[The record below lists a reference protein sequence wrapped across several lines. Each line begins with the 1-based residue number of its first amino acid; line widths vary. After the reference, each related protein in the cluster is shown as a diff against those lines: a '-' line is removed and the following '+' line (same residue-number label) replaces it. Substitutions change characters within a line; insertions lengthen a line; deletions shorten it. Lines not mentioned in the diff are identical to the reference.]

1 MPGLLK
7 RRKQPRLTKDDLLA
21 SRPVLNQAVKWYLN
35 DEQVIQIDI
44 PRRETLWVNLLSK
57 VIYTPEKRT
66 IALDEVGTTVWQ
78 MIEQGKTVSTMIK
91 QLATQFKLNRR
102 EAEAS
107 LIEYLRTLAKKKLVG
122 FEVPRSRLEGRQ

>member
-44 PRRETLWVNLLSK
+44 PRRETWWVKVLSK
-57 VIYTPEKRT
+57 VIYTPDKRT

-78 MIEQGKTVSTMIK
+78 MIEQGETVSAMIR
-91 QLATQFKLNRR
+91 QLAKQFKLNRR

-122 FEVPRSRLEGRQ
+122 FEVPQSRLERRQ